1 MAAVEERREV
11 RAEARY
17 VRAAPRK
24 AQVVVEQIRGR
35 TVPEARAIL
44 AFMTRDAARDV
55 ERVLSSAVAN
65 AEANHGLVGDD
76 LYVSHATAG
85 AGPTL
90 KRWRAR
96 ARGRVARI
104 KKRTCHIR
112 IELAETEGL
121 VAAPPAEEKLKR
133 APRKKAEPAEPPAA
147 AEPAPEPEPEP
158 VAPGPENPVGAVETQ
173 TVTPEPPAPPP
184 PAPVVPEPPA
194 PEPEPVSPLS
204 AAPEPPE
211 PEPVPTAVEP
221 EPEPV
226 PEPEAA
232 PAPALA
238 ERPREAALERFSEG
252 WLIDGTLVQP
262 RRARLR
268 RYVITEEL
276 VLEQDGTESSRIVGK
291 EPYPDDPEES

>member
-24 AQVVVEQIRGR
+24 AQLVVEQIRGR

-104 KKRTCHIR
+104 RKRTCHIT
-112 IELAETEGL
+112 IALALPDEQTIPEPVQQA
-121 VAAPPAEEKLKR
+121 VAAPEPAEEEAPKPKR
-133 APRKKAEPAEPPAA
+133 APRRRAEEPAGEEKPKPARKRATKPKAEGPKAEKEK
-147 AEPAPEPEPEP
+147 AEKAKPKR
-158 VAPGPENPVGAVETQ
+158 
-173 TVTPEPPAPPP
+173 
-184 PAPVVPEPPA
+184 
-194 PEPEPVSPLS
+194 
-204 AAPEPPE
+204 
-211 PEPVPTAVEP
+211 PTTRKKKSE
-221 EPEPV
+221 
-226 PEPEAA
+226 EA
-232 PAPALA
+232 
-238 ERPREAALERFSEG
+238 
-252 WLIDGTLVQP
+252 
-262 RRARLR
+262 
-268 RYVITEEL
+268 
-276 VLEQDGTESSRIVGK
+276 
-291 EPYPDDPEES
+291 